1 MKTVVNSQQVAHLW
15 ANRSQRG
22 ARNGKSSIYFS
33 DEVIYS
39 YRDSWPLA
47 VFTPWRDADGAH
59 VVVINTQHYGNTTT
73 RHLSHV
79 RDSLRGHNVVTFE
92 ATAGMDARAL
102 ARGEAHALGN
112 VIGVYA
118 DRMNGAMEKAAG
130 RRDPDYFAHDIRTAR
145 GSHETA
151 LRVLRM
157 AAGGR
162 PVSGDRDLSAL
173 ASSIPALPDY
183 LPGGEQMAKGDDHEA
198 WRAGMPAVMAAYR
211 EARRAAYADESVRV
225 QSNACADA
233 WKRAKQAAENGDWD
247 GAAKLLGEIE
257 KLRAKID
264 RTAKDYRIAIPRS
277 VPSVKACAALRAK
290 VEPRRVEAHALAL
303 AAACNL
309 YARMVIRMDG
319 ERKHSRRRVFAAG
332 YPDRIT
338 RNGSAP
344 DELARVLIEGGYNR
358 VDGRHMVALGR
369 ARQVCAA
376 FITGDAEHAQGLDEK
391 SALVISYSG
400 RDAAARAAK
409 SQCRAAYV
417 RTAEVIDTLY
427 PRLHR
432 AASRGHVVG
441 LLHNVRQRIRNAAER
456 NDGREWTIARTAA
469 DHYRRGLE
477 KHASVAG
484 GLPSFDSVMAEVY
497 EGEREC
503 RKREAVESLRGF
515 DYQPWPEDF
524 AADVRVSLGRG
535 RPFQAAELM
544 RQLDA
549 RTAELQAAVVVM
561 SGNADV
567 FRDEPHTRARIIEKL
582 GEMKRHVDN
591 VRAAVEASERDAVT
605 AWRNH
610 DTSAPR
616 PSGYYFRLTSNGGEI
631 ESSGGA
637 RVSIQAGRR
646 LWAMIRRCV
655 ERGEPMTWA
664 YNEGPRVGPFR
675 LQSIGAD
682 GSAVVGCHAITAGE
696 ARAFAAHM
704 QWPPFGSETTE
715 DDNAEQVEVTA

>member
-22 ARNGKSSIYFS
+22 ARNGKGSFYFS

-39 YRDSWPLA
+39 YRNSWPLA
-47 VFTPWRDADGAH
+47 VFTPWRDANGAH

-92 ATAGMDARAL
+92 ATAGMDARAM
-102 ARGEAHALGN
+102 ARGEAHALDN

-162 PVSGDRDLSAL
+162 PVSGDRGLSAL
-173 ASSIPALPDY
+173 ASLIPALPDY
-183 LPGGEQMAKGDDHEA
+183 LPGGEEMAKGDDHEA

-211 EARRAAYADESVRV
+211 EARRAAYADESVRL

-233 WKRAKQAAENGDWD
+233 WKRAKHATENGDWD

-264 RTAKDYRIAIPRS
+264 RTAKDYRIAIPRG

-338 RNGSAP
+338 RNGNDA

-456 NDGREWTIARTAA
+456 NNGREWTLARAAA

-503 RKREAVESLRGF
+503 RKREAVELLRGF
-515 DYQPWPEDF
+515 ESQPWPEDF
-524 AADVRVSLGRG
+524 AADVRVSLGCG

-549 RTAELQAAVVVM
+549 RAVELQAAVVVM

-567 FRDEPHTRARIIEKL
+567 FRDEPHKRARIIEKL

-591 VRAAVEASERDAVT
+591 VRAAVDASERDAVT

-655 ERGEPMTWA
+655 DRGEPMTWA

-696 ARAFAAHM
+696 ARVFAAYM
-704 QWPPFGSETTE
+704 QWPPFGGETTE
-715 DDNAEQVEVTA
+715 DDNAEQMEVTA